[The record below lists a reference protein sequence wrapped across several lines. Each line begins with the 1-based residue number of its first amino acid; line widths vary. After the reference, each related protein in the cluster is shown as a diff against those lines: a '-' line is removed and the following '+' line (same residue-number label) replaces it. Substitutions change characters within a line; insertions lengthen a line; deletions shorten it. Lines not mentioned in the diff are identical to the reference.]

1 MTAPLSRYRLID
13 AFRGL
18 AILWIMCFHV
28 LIDVRTQYGPII
40 NFIIRHGYLGV
51 QVFFVISGYGFA
63 ASFFDGKYQT
73 PAAYLA
79 GRLKRIYVPFWW
91 QLLFAALII
100 PYLGTC
106 VALAAKIPSDMVFPG
121 YTLPEWFQVIS
132 LARVFSAGE
141 WALYEPFW
149 PMNSALWYIAVI
161 VQIYLFLALCM
172 AARKYTS
179 ALMAGM
185 GLLSLATFHPAVK
198 ALVPIGL
205 FLPYFAQFYIGILTY
220 RVLARHPVPQLK
232 YTLGLVLLSAAAV
245 FWCEYV
251 GTLLLELAFSLL
263 IASLFIAL
271 RKYDDKVSTLFPIRL
286 LIFVGTFSYSLYLLH
301 VPLWFF
307 VRMFVRMLV
316 PLPPVISDP
325 LFIVPGIMALSFL
338 WYLFFE
344 KASPK
349 GGAITRLL
357 RPMPVIRSGMGD
369 VKGVLS
375 RKSGKTQ
382 AAEARPC

>member
-1 MTAPLSRYRLID
+1 MPLQRYKLID
-13 AFRGL
+13 AFRGM

-28 LIDVRTQYGPII
+28 LIDVRTHYGPII

-51 QVFFVISGYGFA
+51 QAFFVISGYGFA
-63 ASFFDGKYQT
+63 ASLSDGRHHP

-79 GRLKRIYVPFWW
+79 GRLKRVYIPYWW

-100 PYLGTC
+100 PYLGTF
-106 VALAAKIPSDMVFPG
+106 VAMAAKIPSDMIFPG
-121 YTLPEWFQVIS
+121 YTLPEWLQVIS

-149 PMNSALWYIAVI
+149 PMNSAIWYIAVI
-161 VQIYLFLALCM
+161 VQIYIFLALCM
-172 AARKYTS
+172 ACRKYTS
-179 ALMAGM
+179 FLMIGM
-185 GLLSLATFHPAVK
+185 GLLSLATFNPAVK

-205 FLPYFAQFYIGILTY
+205 FIPYFAPPFYMGALAH
-220 RVLARHPVPQLK
+220 RVLARHPAPQLGCA
-232 YTLGLVLLSAAAV
+232 LGLVLLSAAAV
-245 FWCEYV
+245 FWCEACRHPSA
-251 GTLLLELAFSLL
+251 GTWRFSLL
-263 IASLFIAL
+263 IRRSLIAL
-271 RKYDDKVSTLFPIRL
+271 HQYDDQLSDRLIIRL

-307 VRMFVRMLV
+307 VRMFVRMIV

-325 LFIVPGIMALSFL
+325 LFMVPGIMALSFF

-349 GGAITRLL
+349 GSAITRLL
-357 RPMPVIRSGMGD
+357 HPMPILRSGMGD
-369 VKGVLS
+369 VKGVLL